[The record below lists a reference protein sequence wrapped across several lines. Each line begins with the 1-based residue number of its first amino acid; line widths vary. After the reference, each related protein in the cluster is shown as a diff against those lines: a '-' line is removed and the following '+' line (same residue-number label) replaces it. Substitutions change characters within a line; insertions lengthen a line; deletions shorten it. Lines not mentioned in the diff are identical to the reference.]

1 MVEVEWSAQASQD
14 LESIVEFIAKDSPQY
29 AQLFVVDIFR
39 TLDRVALFPNS
50 GRIVP
55 EAANPTVREVILG
68 SYRVMFRVGKE
79 KVGLITIHHGARL
92 VDPNTLK

>member
-55 EAANPTVREVILG
+55 EAANPAVREVILG

-79 KVGLITIHHGARL
+79 KVGLITIHQGARL
-92 VDPNTLK
+92 VDANKLK